1 MRIDAPILRRRARVE
16 MIPILDC
23 IFILLVFFIYSMLAM
38 TVQRGMVVQLP
49 GASAGATVINRDD
62 AVVITITEQGEM
74 QVNDQLVTVETIGG
88 ALDNALAALETPR
101 VVINGDAGA
110 RHGRVVDVL
119 DLLRRRGI
127 DQVLILAREDLP

>member
-38 TVQRGMVVQLP
+38 TVQRGMIVRLP
-49 GASAGATVINRDD
+49 GASAGATVINRDE
-62 AVVITITEQGEM
+62 AVVITIGESGEM
-74 QVNDQLVTVETIGG
+74 QVNDQHVTPETIAA
-88 ALDNALAALETPR
+88 ALDAALAELPTPR

-110 RHGRVVDVL
+110 RHGRVVEVL
-119 DLLRRRGI
+119 DLLRRREI
-127 DQVLILAREDLP
+127 EQVLILAREETP

>member
-1 MRIDAPILRRRARVE
+1 MRVDAPILRRRARVE

-62 AVVITITEQGEM
+62 AVVITIPEQGEM
-74 QVNDQLVTVETIGG
+74 QVNDQPVTAETIGS
-88 ALDNALAALETPR
+88 ALDRALASLETPR

-127 DQVLILAREDLP
+127 EQVLILAREEPP